1 MRTNKIKLMKLNDG
15 TTVYICEANKKE
27 IRERH
32 ARMIA
37 KYIVTN
43 YQKEMEKRSIK
54 KIFRKLESS
63 WGG

>member
-1 MRTNKIKLMKLNDG
+1 MKLNDG

-37 KYIVTN
+37 KYIVNQLSKGNGETEH
-43 YQKEMEKRSIK
+43 KEDIQEA
-54 KIFRKLESS
+54 
-63 WGG
+63 